1 MAAQKKETSTLA
13 PVNLAVGKT
22 FKIETANDVYELKKP
37 TGKIGA
43 LHFRLLTKAMP
54 KGNGGEEDLGVSP
67 ADQERLQEVF
77 EQWSDQV
84 LPVITI
90 SHEYEDIPG
99 EDQWIL
105 FLAMFQTM
113 NISTDLFRIVS

>member
-1 MAAQKKETSTLA
+1 MVTKKDS
-13 PVNLAVGKT
+13 PVTVAVGKT

-54 KGNGGEEDLGVSP
+54 KSSPVDGDEQMVSP

-77 EQWSDQV
+77 EQWTEQV
-84 LPVITI
+84 LPEIICEPHT
-90 SHEYEDIPG
+90 YDDIPG

>member
-1 MAAQKKETSTLA
+1 MVAQKKDNNTLA
-13 PVNLAVGKT
+13 PATISVGKT
-22 FKIETANDVYELKKP
+22 FKIETANDVYELRKP
-37 TGKIGA
+37 VGKIGA

-54 KGNGGEEDLGVSP
+54 KGGGDEDSGVSP
-67 ADQERLQEVF
+67 ADQDRLQEVF
-77 EQWSDQV
+77 EQWADQV
-84 LPVITI
+84 LPTI
-90 SHEYEDIPG
+90 ICEPHTYDDIPG